1 VASPP
6 TTLVDYLCSVF
17 SHRRGEVDDDRH
29 LLQRFAHMRDP
40 DAFAALM
47 HRHGPMVLSLA
58 RRYLGDLHAAEDV
71 FQATFLVLARKI
83 HTIRRPESLSC
94 WLHSITFRLARQAR
108 QARARRQEQEAQ
120 ARLGVPRTPLDEL
133 TAREWLTVLD
143 EELNALPESVR
154 APLILCCLEGLSQEE
169 AAKRLGCSSGAVK
182 GRLERGRSRLR
193 LRLEKR
199 GLMLPAVLGG
209 SLLIVEAAGAV
220 PPALVESTLNVV
232 QTGAGATPAALALAR
247 EVMRNMFVNRLKLTV
262 AVVVL
267 VVTGSSLGAFALH
280 MGARE
285 PLPGRSAITVGA
297 VRDDGG
303 AATAPEKGKDLHGD
317 PLPPR
322 ALMRLGT
329 QKQRAVGAVL
339 AVSADGKSIIGV
351 RSGKSISIWDAATG
365 QLRQKRELPNEAWST
380 SRLSPDGRWLLRA
393 LGGREQ
399 HLEVWDVQ
407 KGEKVRMFQIKGSRH
422 IWPGAFSAD
431 SKRIAAVGH
440 RRDTDQ
446 PPSGTDNHLVR
457 VWDLATGKQLF
468 AADVRNQASS
478 DELAFSPD
486 GKRIL
491 ASFTSV
497 YEGMYCWDID
507 TGKRLWQNKE
517 FGNAGIVFTP
527 DGKILSSQQR
537 PRAVDLE
544 TGRNVEVRNLPA
556 FEWDTHL
563 SLTPDGRTLLLANN
577 QGVRV
582 WDLKEGKEL
591 RMLKN
596 AGEEVVVT
604 PDGKSIITNSGVLQ
618 RWDLETGKRVWTDT
632 SEFGHTGEVT
642 VVAFSADG
650 KRLVS
655 ASNDGTVRLWDT
667 TTGKPLRVWRGHEGK
682 RPVRV
687 MRFFEAGVKTLDIS
701 ADGRRVVSAGSD
713 ECIKLWDV
721 GSDKP
726 LRTIPLPAREPNEAE
741 RHVYQ
746 VRISPDGS
754 QVIGFFGPRSGYFST
769 GAPMRPLTDKFAV
782 WDAGTG
788 KLEEVRAVELGGGQ
802 GVLSRDGGILLTGG
816 ILRDV
821 LAGREI
827 ARLPDAGQGESCAFS
842 RDGALVIGGAV
853 RREVKNGQNW
863 SFSDGLRVWESAT
876 GKIVARIKTKGW
888 VARMAFHANHRFF
901 VTNDLDGI
909 HIRHVRSGAV
919 VAHFKMPEA
928 VRAGNTPG
936 SYAGCLTF
944 TTDGRRM
951 ATGQPDSTILLWNV
965 DLPPA
970 SEKPLTAKEI
980 DALWTDLASADA
992 AKAWQAVWRLAESP
1006 REVLPFVHGRIKPYP
1021 TAAADE
1027 MRRLLA
1033 DLDDA
1038 TFAKRDAATKRLEE
1052 LGLKAEPA
1060 LRAALRAGPTLEPR
1074 RRIERLL
1081 SALVKLPQP
1090 LSADDLRQLRALIVL
1105 EQIGSP
1111 EARRLLQEVAK
1122 GPDSARLT
1130 RQARSALM
1138 AMR

>member
-1 VASPP
+1 VASSP

-17 SHRRGEVDDDRH
+17 SNRRGDADEDRV
-29 LLQRFAHMRDP
+29 LLQRYAQMHDP

-47 HRHGPMVLSLA
+47 RRHGPMVLSLA
-58 RRYLGDLHAAEDV
+58 RRYLGDPHAAEDV
-71 FQATFLVLARKI
+71 FQAAFLVLARKI

-94 WLHSITFRLARQAR
+94 WLHSITFRLARQTR

-120 ARLGVPRTPLDEL
+120 VRPSISHTPLDEL

-182 GRLERGRSRLR
+182 GRLERGRNRLR
-193 LRLEKR
+193 QRLEKR

-209 SLLIVEAAGAV
+209 SLLIVESAGAV
-220 PPALVESTLNVV
+220 SPALVESTLNVV

-247 EVMRNMFVNRLKLTV
+247 EVMRSMFVNRLKV
-262 AVVVL
+262 VAAVVVL
-267 VVTGSSLGAFALH
+267 VVTGGGLGAIALRL
-280 MGARE
+280 GAHE
-285 PLPGRSAITVGA
+285 ALPGRSVTTAA
-297 VRDDGG
+297 AAPDADGP
-303 AATAPEKGKDLHGD
+303 ATAPEKGKDLHGD

-322 ALMRLGT
+322 VLLRLGT
-329 QKQRAVGAVL
+329 LQLRAVGAVL

-351 RSGKSISIWDAATG
+351 RSGKSISIWDAETG
-365 QLRQKRELPNEAWST
+365 QLRLKRELPNEAWST

-399 HLEVWDVQ
+399 HLEVWNVQ
-407 KGEKVRMFQIKGSRH
+407 TGEKVREFQIKGSRH

-431 SKRIAAVGH
+431 SKRVAAVGH
-440 RRDTDQ
+440 RRDNDK
-446 PPSGTDNHLVR
+446 PSSPDNHLVR
-457 VWDLATGKQLF
+457 VWDRETGKQLF
-468 AADVRNQASS
+468 AADVRNNVSS

-486 GKRIL
+486 GTRIL

-497 YEGMYCWDID
+497 EEGMYCWDIA

-517 FGNAGIVFTP
+517 FGNAGIVFTS

-563 SLTPDGRTLLLANN
+563 SLTPDGRTLLLANK

-604 PDGKSIITNSGVLQ
+604 PDGKGIITNSGVLQ
-618 RWDLETGKRVWTDT
+618 RWDLETGKRLWSDT
-632 SEFGHTGEVT
+632 SEMGHTGEVT

-687 MRFFEAGVKTLDIS
+687 WRYMDAGVKTLDVS

-721 GSDKP
+721 GSDTP
-726 LRTIPLPAREPNEAE
+726 LRTIALPAREPNEAE

-754 QVIGFFGPRSGYFST
+754 QVIGFFGPRGGYFST

-782 WDAGTG
+782 WDAATG
-788 KLEEVRAVELGGGQ
+788 KLEEMRAVELGGGR
-802 GVLSRDGGILLTGG
+802 GILSRDGGMLLTGG

-827 ARLPDAGQGESCAFS
+827 ARLPDASRGESCAFS
-842 RDGALVIGGAV
+842 RDGALVIGGAE

-863 SFSDGLRVWESAT
+863 SFNDGLRVWEAAT
-876 GKIVARIKTKGW
+876 GKVVARIKTKNW
-888 VARMAFHANHRFF
+888 VAQTAFHANNRFF

-909 HIRHVRSGAV
+909 HIRDVRNGGV

-944 TTDGRRM
+944 TNDGRRM
-951 ATGQPDSTILLWNV
+951 ATGHPDSTILLWDVN
-965 DLPPA
+965 LPA
-970 SEKPLTAKEI
+970 HSEKPLTAKEI
-980 DALWTDLASADA
+980 DALWADLASADA

-1006 REVLPFVHGRIKPYP
+1006 REVLSFLRGRIKPHP
-1021 TAAADE
+1021 TATVDE
-1027 MRRLLA
+1027 TRRLLA

-1038 TFAKRDAATKRLEE
+1038 TFAKRDAAMKRLEE

-1081 SALVKLPQP
+1081 AGVVKLPQP
-1090 LSADDLRQLRALIVL
+1090 LSPEDLRQLRALIVL

-1111 EARRLLQEVAK
+1111 EARRMLQEAAK
-1122 GPDSARLT
+1122 GPESARLT
-1130 RQARSALM
+1130 RQARAALA